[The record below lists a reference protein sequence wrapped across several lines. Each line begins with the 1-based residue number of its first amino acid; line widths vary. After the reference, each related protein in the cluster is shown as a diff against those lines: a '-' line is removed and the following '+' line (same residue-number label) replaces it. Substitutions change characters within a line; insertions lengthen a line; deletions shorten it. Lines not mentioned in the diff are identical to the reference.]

1 MKRLSF
7 FRHILPLCSLLL
19 FSPLPAAAAEAP
31 SANDPVKAELVAEEQ
46 SIQPGRPFWVGV
58 ELKMAEGWD
67 TYWMNPGDSG
77 FPTQVNWQ
85 LPEGFTAGPLEWPYP
100 ETFKSESLVAF
111 GYTDTVLLLS
121 KITPPKSLAADR
133 PVTLEAD
140 VNWLACKDACVPGNA
155 HLSLSLPVSDAQPV
169 ADAQKSALFAE
180 AREALPKQLGAEEG
194 DLTVQLKPDEIVMSF
209 KPKPGSFGEIEE
221 MQFIP
226 QEAEVIDYA
235 APQPFHIGK
244 EGVTLNVKTANPG
257 SERETVKGILL
268 VSEKGNAIKR
278 AIQVDTAT
286 VPAAAPVIAHHD
298 GVSSV
303 GVALLFAFL
312 GGLILN
318 VMPCV
323 LPVIALKIFGF
334 VKMAHQRRSVI
345 FQHGGVFSL
354 GVLLSFW
361 ILSGA
366 LLVLRAYGEGIGWGF
381 QLQEPIFVA
390 ILAGILFLLGLS
402 LFGVFELG
410 TSMISLG
417 SKAAPSSGSPLKSS
431 FMSGILATLV
441 ATPCTGPL
449 LGPALGFAMTLPPVQ
464 ALMIFTMMGLGM
476 AFPYLLFSA
485 FPQLVR
491 FLPKPGNWM
500 ITFKQLMGFLMMA
513 TVVWLVWVFG
523 AQTDNMA
530 TFILLA
536 ALLIL
541 AIGGWI
547 FGRWGAPTR
556 RRLTRAVATFM
567 AAVLFFVGG
576 SAVILTAKQHRD
588 IEIPS
593 GDGGTRLVSEHG
605 WEMYNPDRVQ
615 KLRAQGTPVFVDFT
629 AKWCLI
635 CQANKAILHSS
646 DLTRAFHDKGV
657 VTMIADWTKKDPVI
671 TQQLEKLGRTGVPV
685 YVLYPGDLQET
696 PYILPQTLSG
706 KVVRDYLDKLTAP
719 KTTVYADAK

>member
-1 MKRLSF
+1 MKLF
-7 FRHILPLCSLLL
+7 FRRVLPLCSLLFL
-19 FSPLPAAAAEAP
+19 APLSAAASEAP
-31 SANDPVKAELVAEEQ
+31 SASDPVKAELVAEEQ
-46 SIQPGRPFWVGV
+46 SIQAGRPFWVGV
-58 ELKMAEGWD
+58 ELRMAEGWD

-85 LPEGFTAGPLEWPYP
+85 LPDGFTAGPLEWPYP

-111 GYTDTVLLLS
+111 GYTDSVLLLS
-121 KITPPKSLAADR
+121 EITPPKNLSAGKH
-133 PVTLEAD
+133 VNLEAD
-140 VNWLACKDACVPGNA
+140 VNWLACKDSCVPGSA
-155 HLSLSLPVSDAQPV
+155 HLTLSLPVARGEPLV
-169 ADAQKSALFAE
+169 DAQKTGLFAE
-180 AREALPKQLGAEEG
+180 ARKALPRQLGDDG
-194 DLTVQLKPDEIVMSF
+194 DLTVQLKRDEIVMNF
-209 KPKPGSFGEIEE
+209 KPKPGSFGEIEQ

-226 QEAEVIDYA
+226 QEAAVIDYA

-244 EGVTLNVKTANPG
+244 EGITLNVKKNPG
-257 SERETVKGILL
+257 SEPEALKGILL
-268 VSEKGNAIKR
+268 LSEKGSAVKR
-278 AIQVDTAT
+278 AIQVDTPT
-286 VPAAAPVIAHHD
+286 SSEPSPSIAHHD
-298 GVSSV
+298 GVSSLSA
-303 GVALLFAFL
+303 ALILAFL

-345 FQHGGVFSL
+345 LQHGGVFSL
-354 GVLLSFW
+354 GVLISFW

-410 TSMISLG
+410 TSMISVG
-417 SKAAPSSGSPLKSS
+417 SKAATASSPLKSS
-431 FMSGILATLV
+431 FMSGVLATLV

-485 FPQLVR
+485 FPKLVR

-556 RRLTRAVATFM
+556 RRLTRTVATFM
-567 AAVLFFVGG
+567 AALLLFFGG

-588 IEIPS
+588 IEIAS
-593 GDGGTRLVSEHG
+593 GSDTRLVSDG
-605 WEMYNPDRVQ
+605 WEIFSPERVEQ
-615 KLRAQGTPVFVDFT
+615 LRARGTPVFVDFT

-646 DLTRAFHDKGV
+646 DLTRAFKEKGV
-657 VTMIADWTKKDPVI
+657 VTMMADWTKKDPVI
-671 TQQLEKLGRTGVPV
+671 TDQLDKLGRTGVPV
-685 YVLYPGDLQET
+685 YVLYPGDLQQQ

-706 KVVRDYLDKLTAP
+706 KVVRNYLEKLATP
-719 KTTVYADAK
+719 RTTVYAD